1 MYKEYNDYEL
11 LYYISEKNEDASDI
25 LLKKY
30 DPLII
35 SIAKNLYK
43 SIEGTGIEISD
54 LIQEGRLGLFN
65 ASDTF
70 NESKDTL
77 FYTYAKT
84 CIERKMYDL
93 LKSVNR
99 NKNKILNNSIPI
111 EIDDEKGEYKSL
123 DYLLKDDKENPEKLL
138 IEEEKKKEKFD
149 IINSKLNDFELR
161 VLELKLDGYD
171 NKEIAS
177 ITNTDYKK
185 IDNTLQRIKQKLK
198 QAKKSN

>member
-70 NESKDTL
+70 SESKDTL

-93 LKSVNR
+93 IKSINR

-138 IEEEKKKEKFD
+138 IEEENKTEKFD
-149 IINSKLNDFELR
+149 IINSKLNEFEIR

-198 QAKKSN
+198 QTKKSN

>member
-1 MYKEYNDYEL
+1 MKEYNDYEL

-70 NESKDTL
+70 SESKDTL

-93 LKSVNR
+93 IKSINR

-138 IEEEKKKEKFD
+138 IEEENKTEKFD
-149 IINSKLNDFELR
+149 IINSKLNEFEIR

-198 QAKKSN
+198 QTKKSN

>member
-1 MYKEYNDYEL
+1 MKEYNDYEL

-70 NESKDTL
+70 SESKDTL

-138 IEEEKKKEKFD
+138 IEEENKTEKFD
-149 IINSKLNDFELR
+149 IINSKLNEFEIR

>member
-1 MYKEYNDYEL
+1 MKEYNDYEL

-70 NESKDTL
+70 SESKDTL

-93 LKSVNR
+93 IKSINR

-111 EIDDEKGEYKSL
+111 EIDDENGEYKTL
-123 DYLLKDDKENPEKLL
+123 EYLLKDETDNPERLL
-138 IEEEKKKEKFD
+138 MKEEQKKEKYD
-149 IINSKLNDFELR
+149 LINSKLNDFELK

-171 NKEIAS
+171 NKEITS
-177 ITNTDYKK
+177 IMDCDYKK
-185 IDNTLQRIKQKLK
+185 VDNTLQRIKQKLK
-198 QAKKSN
+198 QAKKK

>member
-70 NESKDTL
+70 SESKDTL

-138 IEEEKKKEKFD
+138 IEEENKTEKFD
-149 IINSKLNDFELR
+149 IINSKLNEFEIR